1 MEETKRGTQQKMLSP
16 QQQEVIMSQRDLVV
30 YHQRRSQEEHDKLTK
45 LINQMGLPG
54 VDFVVSPIQPTGPE
68 TKKGE
73 PESSV
78 DVLAN
83 SLDEKV
89 NPVRTGSGKRKYK

>member
-16 QQQEVIMSQRDLVV
+16 QQQELIMSQRDLVV
-30 YHQRRSQEEHDKLTK
+30 YHQRRSQEEHEKLTK
-45 LINQMGLPG
+45 LVNQMGLSG

-73 PESSV
+73 PESSAV
-78 DVLAN
+78 VLAN
-83 SLDEKV
+83 SSDEKV
-89 NPVRTGSGKRKYK
+89 SPVRTGSGKRKNK